1 MIVNLKRQKARG
13 NMKTSLTQLQEN
25 LGDKNPNKKHWSLGL
40 QTSLALGITVLAV
53 GFGAGE
59 IVRKVETDYLIAN
72 LDKQT
77 EQTVSLISA
86 VSVDAVISQDTP
98 LLETIIDQAVSKDP
112 SIVALEITNE
122 DNLSLVSWQRQDLP
136 KSVTPISFRKLVVYE
151 GETFGA
157 MKVELNVA
165 DAYKRINNH
174 VSKMRAIS
182 IGGLSLLTGIT
193 IGLLHLFIIR
203 PVERINKRLVRLA
216 SSDWKQ
222 KLSVPGHASQ
232 EFVRLGD
239 SVNLL
244 GEVLELQKQ
253 RETDLETAKAELAI
267 SHQLLEESNQT
278 LEQKVKLRTAELAS
292 ITEEARTARA
302 AAEDANKAKSGFLAN
317 MSHELRTPM
326 NAIIGYSE
334 MLLEDA
340 EDLGQ
345 DDFIPDLSKVH
356 AAGKHLLGLI
366 NDILDLS
373 KIEAGRM
380 DLYLET
386 FAIAPLVKEVVA
398 TIRPLVAKRL
408 NTLRVSYP
416 SEFKSIHADVTKVR
430 QCLFN
435 LLSNANKFTESGTI
449 LLTINHS
456 FKRGEDWINF
466 QVSDTG
472 IGMTSEQMGKLF
484 QSFTQADAS
493 TTRKYGGT
501 GLGLMITQ
509 KFCQMMGGDI
519 RVDSEV
525 GAGSTFTIELPCYV
539 REKPLDANLDSEEAI
554 AESET
559 EEAKTILVIDDDPHV
574 REIVER
580 FLQKQGFQV
589 RSASNGIEGLQ
600 LAKTLKPA
608 AITLDV
614 MMPGMDGWSVLSAL
628 KTDPAVAHIPVVM
641 TTIVDNKNLGY
652 ALGASDYLLKPIDRQ
667 QLVAV
672 LQKYQS
678 DQVAPAIMVVEDNP
692 AMREMMRRQLEK
704 GNWDVIDAE
713 NGCEALKLLETQTPG
728 LILLDLMM
736 PEMDGFEVIRTL
748 RQHPQWRSIPVIV
761 VTSKELT
768 DGERERL
775 NGSVEKILQKGTYN
789 RQTLLQEVN
798 ALLSDAI
805 ERQEALV
812 GSRS

>member
-1 MIVNLKRQKARG
+1 MTN
-13 NMKTSLTQLQEN
+13 SLTQLQEN
-25 LGDKNPNKKHWSLGL
+25 LGDKNKNKKHWSLGL
-40 QTSLALGITVLAV
+40 QTSLALGLTVLGV

-59 IVRKVETDYLIAN
+59 LVRKVETNYLIAN
-72 LDKQT
+72 LDEQT
-77 EQTVSLISA
+77 KQTVSLISA
-86 VSVDAVISQDTP
+86 ISVDAVISQDTP

-112 SIVALEITNE
+112 SIVALEINNE
-122 DNLSLVSWQRQDLP
+122 DNLSLVSWQRQNLSE
-136 KSVTPISFRKLVVYE
+136 SVKPISFTKLVLYE
-151 GETFGA
+151 GETFGT
-157 MKVELNVA
+157 MRVELNVA
-165 DAYKRINNH
+165 DAYERINNH
-174 VSKMRAIS
+174 VSKMRVIS

-203 PVERINKRLVRLA
+203 PVERINKRLLGLA
-216 SSDWKQ
+216 SGDWKQ
-222 KLSVPGHASQ
+222 KLSVPNHASQ

-253 RETDLETAKAELAI
+253 RETDLETARAELAI

-278 LEQKVKLRTAELAS
+278 LEQKVKLRTAELAA

-302 AAEDANKAKSGFLAN
+302 GAEEANRAKSAFLAN

-345 DDFIPDLSKVH
+345 DDFIPDLTKVH

-386 FAIAPLVKEVVA
+386 FAIAPLVQEVVA
-398 TIRPLVAKRL
+398 TIRPLVAKRS

-435 LLSNANKFTESGTI
+435 LLSNANKFTENGTI
-449 LLTINHS
+449 LLTINHYL
-456 FKRGEDWINF
+456 KRGEDWISF

-501 GLGLMITQ
+501 GLGLVITQ

-539 REKPLDANLDSEEAI
+539 REKPLDSDRDSEGAI
-554 AESET
+554 AEPET
-559 EEAKTILVIDDDPHV
+559 ESAKTILVIDDDPHV
-574 REIVER
+574 CEIVER

-589 RSASNGIEGLQ
+589 KSASNGVEGLQ

-628 KTDPAVAHIPVVM
+628 KTDPAVARIPVVM
-641 TTIVDNKNLGY
+641 TTIIDNKNLGY

-713 NGCEALKLLETQTPG
+713 NGCEALKLLETHTPG

-736 PEMDGFEVIRTL
+736 PEMDGFEVIRAL
-748 RQHPQWRSIPVIV
+748 RQHPQWRSIPIIV

-768 DGERERL
+768 DADRERL

-789 RQTLLQEVN
+789 RQTLLQEVK

-805 ERQEALV
+805 DRQEALV
-812 GSRS
+812 GARSG